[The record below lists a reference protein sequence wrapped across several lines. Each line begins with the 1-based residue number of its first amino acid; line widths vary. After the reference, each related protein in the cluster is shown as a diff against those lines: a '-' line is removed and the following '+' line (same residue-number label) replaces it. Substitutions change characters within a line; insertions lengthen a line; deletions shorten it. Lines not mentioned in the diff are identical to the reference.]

1 MEATAVIDRCATF
14 PSPCASG
21 VCDTARLL
29 ALSDEAWRDG
39 RLEDGITLAGTA
51 TRIACDAPTHECV
64 FHAHMKLALLLS
76 QIRRFDQAWE
86 ALDAV
91 GAVGAVGAGGAGGA
105 MGEDGRKSAVST
117 LVRAQVTAASGDL
130 AKAVDLAKAGLGAAE
145 DAGLRAWIPVGHFVL
160 ASAALRQ
167 GELATAIR
175 YARQLQEDAVFG
187 REMLPAGQSAWAVV
201 QVAEADRGRE
211 KTARLAAELLLSGS
225 VTRQLFI
232 AEPAAAPWLVRLV
245 LSAGDTAL
253 AAEGVRAATR
263 LAERNPGVHSVAS
276 AALHAA
282 GLLENDVVKLRRAA
296 ELHVDPWARAS
307 AIEDLAIA
315 LARTE
320 SGRAEAAET
329 YEEAMRIYLDTG
341 SLRDSS
347 RVRSRLRS
355 INANPNPRDPGRPRS
370 GVPSLTDTEYAV
382 AKLAAQGFTN
392 GQAADQL
399 FLSRHTVAF
408 HLRKIFRKVGV
419 CSRVELAREW
429 SFLDVDGAAGE
440 GI

>member
-1 MEATAVIDRCATF
+1 MEATAVIDRCAAF

-21 VCDTARLL
+21 ACDTARLL
-29 ALSDEAWRDG
+29 TLSDEAWRDG
-39 RLEDGITLAGTA
+39 RLEDGITLAGNA
-51 TRIACDAPTHECV
+51 TRIECDAPTDECA

-76 QIRRFDQAWE
+76 QIRGFDQAWE
-86 ALDAV
+86 TLDAV
-91 GAVGAVGAGGAGGA
+91 GAVGEG
-105 MGEDGRKSAVST
+105 GRKFAVSV

-130 AKAVDLAKAGLGAAE
+130 AKAVELARAGLGAAE

-225 VTRQLFI
+225 ITRQLFI

-253 AAEGVRAATR
+253 AAEGVRTATR

-282 GLLENDVVKLRRAA
+282 GLLEDDVAKLRKAA

-307 AIEDLAIA
+307 ALEDLAVV

-320 SGRAEAAET
+320 AGRSEAAAT
-329 YEEAMRIYLDTG
+329 YEEAMRIYLDAG

-347 RVRSRLRS
+347 RIRSRLRS

-370 GVPSLTDTEYAV
+370 GVRSLTDTEYAV

-429 SFLDVDGAAGE
+429 SLLDVDGAAGD

>member
-1 MEATAVIDRCATF
+1 MEATAVIDRCAAF
-14 PSPCASG
+14 PSPCGSG
-21 VCDTARLL
+21 ACDTARLL

-39 RLEDGITLAGTA
+39 RLEDGITLADSA
-51 TRIACDAPTHECV
+51 TRIGCDASTGECA

-76 QIRRFDQAWE
+76 QVRRFEQAWKI
-86 ALDAV
+86 LDAV
-91 GAVGAVGAGGAGGA
+91 GAAA
-105 MGEDGRKSAVST
+105 ESGRKFAVSV

-130 AKAVDLAKAGLGAAE
+130 AKAVDLARAGLVAAE
-145 DAGLRAWIPVGHFVL
+145 EAGLRAWIPLGHFVL

-175 YARQLQEDAVFG
+175 YARQLQEDAMFG

-201 QVAEADRGRE
+201 QVAEADRGGER
-211 KTARLAAELLLSGS
+211 TVRLGAELLLSGS

-232 AEPAAAPWLVRLV
+232 AEPAAVPWLVRLV

-282 GLLENDVVKLRRAA
+282 GLLENDTAKLRKAA

-307 AIEDLAIA
+307 ALEDLAIV

-320 SGRAEAAET
+320 SGRCEAAQT

-341 SLRDSS
+341 SVRDSS

-355 INANPNPRDPGRPRS
+355 INANPNPRDPGLPRS

-392 GQAADQL
+392 GQAAEQL

-419 CSRVELAREW
+419 GSRVELAREW
-429 SFLDVDGAAGE
+429 SLLDVDGAAGE

>member
-21 VCDTARLL
+21 ACDTARLL

-51 TRIACDAPTHECV
+51 TRTACEAPTHECV

-86 ALDAV
+86 ALDA
-91 GAVGAVGAGGAGGA
+91 AGAGGAVGD
-105 MGEDGRKSAVST
+105 DGRKSAVST

-282 GLLENDVVKLRRAA
+282 GLWENDVAKLRRAA
-296 ELHVDPWARAS
+296 DLHVDPWARAS
-307 AIEDLAIA
+307 ATEDLAIA

-320 SGRAEAAET
+320 SGRSEAAET

-419 CSRVELAREW
+419 GSRVELAREW